1 MIIKMCAKC
10 KKIIE
15 YPNRYCSECQK
26 IVDEQAEETRKRS
39 NRKYNKTRDPKLV
52 KFRKSD
58 EWRQLKEKYLQ
69 DIQHK
74 YGNVKYAYKC
84 EDCIEENRKNPD
96 YEIQFAEEVH
106 HLQFIETPEGW
117 LRRLDYN
124 NLRALCH
131 MHHDKRHNRFQ
142 KRKGEYICCKKA
154 DSKELK

>member
-15 YPNRYCSECQK
+15 YPDRYCSTCQK
-26 IVDEQAEETRKRS
+26 IVDEQTEETRRQS
-39 NRKYNKTRDPKLV
+39 NRRYNKTRDPKLV

-58 EWRQLKEKYLQ
+58 EWIQLKEKYLQ
-69 DIQHK
+69 DLQHK
-74 YGNVKYAYKC
+74 YGEVKYAYRC
-84 EDCIEENRKNPD
+84 EDCIEENKKNPD
-96 YEIQFAEEVH
+96 YEMQFAEEVH

-131 MHHDKRHNRFQ
+131 MHHDIRHNRFQ
-142 KRKGEYICCKKA
+142 KKGRGNKYA
-154 DSKELK
+154 ARR

>member
-1 MIIKMCAKC
+1 MIIKMCAKY

-15 YPNRYCSECQK
+15 YPNRYCSACQK
-26 IVDEQAEETRKRS
+26 IADEQAEEIRKRS

-74 YGNVKYAYKC
+74 YGDVKYSYKC
-84 EDCIEENRKNPD
+84 EDCIEESKKNPD
-96 YEIQFAEEVH
+96 YEIQLAEEVH

-117 LRRLDYN
+117 LRRLDYT

-142 KRKGEYICCKKA
+142 KRKGEYICCKKTNN
-154 DSKELK
+154 KELK

>member
-15 YPNRYCSECQK
+15 YPNRYCSACQK
-26 IVDEQAEETRKRS
+26 IADEQAEEIRKRS

-74 YGNVKYAYKC
+74 YGDVKYSYKC
-84 EDCIEENRKNPD
+84 EDCIEQSKKNPD
-96 YEIQFAEEVH
+96 YEIQLAEEVH

-117 LRRLDYN
+117 LRRLDYT
-124 NLRALCH
+124 NLRGLCH

-142 KRKGEYICCKKA
+142 KRKGEYICCKKTNN
-154 DSKELK
+154 KELK

>member
-1 MIIKMCAKC
+1 MIVKMCAKC

-15 YPNRYCSECQK
+15 YPNRYCSTCQK
-26 IVDEQAEETRKRS
+26 IADKQAEETRRKS
-39 NRKYNKTRDPKLV
+39 NRRYNKTRDPKLV

-58 EWRQLKEKYLQ
+58 EWIQLKEKYLQ
-69 DIQHK
+69 DLQKK
-74 YGNVKYAYKC
+74 YGDVKYSYRC
-84 EDCIEENRKNPD
+84 EDCIEENKKNPN

-131 MHHDKRHNRFQ
+131 MHHDIRHNRFQ
-142 KRKGEYICCKKA
+142 KKGRGNTYA
-154 DSKELK
+154 ARR

>member
-15 YPNRYCSECQK
+15 YPKTYCSDCQK
-26 IVDEQAEETRKRS
+26 IVDKQKEAIKRAS
-39 NRKYNKTRDPKLV
+39 NRRYNKTRDPKFV
-52 KFRKSD
+52 KFRKSE
-58 EWRQLKEKYLQ
+58 EWRQLKERYLQ

-74 YGNVKYAYKC
+74 YGDVKYSYKC
-84 EDCIEENRKNPD
+84 EDCIEENKKNPE

-106 HLQFIETPEGW
+106 HLQFIETSEGW

-142 KRKGEYICCKKA
+142 KKGGK
-154 DSKELK
+154 